1 MVHALQALNRGIQ
14 RVENWIAIGLMA
26 ASALITILQVV
37 TRYGFNHPLTWPE
50 ELCTLLLV
58 WMTFFGASLLLKKE
72 QHIEIDFF
80 TKLMPRRAQQVIGLI
95 NVVLIFAFLT
105 VVGLGRLQAAVL
117 PVAAHLGGAGDP
129 QELFLAA
136 GPDQRRVDV
145 PLPRAGLPAPGDR
158 ARRAR
163 NRTRRINSPWPS
175 PSCASRSSS

>member
-1 MVHALQALNRGIQ
+1 MLRALQALNRAIQ
-14 RVENWIAIGLMA
+14 RVENWLAIGLMA

-80 TKLMPRRAQQVIGLI
+80 TQLMPRRAQQVIGLI

-105 VVGLGRLQAAVL
+105 VVVWGAYKLQFFQSRHTSVALGIPKNYFSL
-117 PVAAHLGGAGDP
+117 PVLISGVSMCLYLLLA
-129 QELFLAA
+129 FL
-136 GPDQRRVDV
+136 RRVIEF
-145 PLPRAGLPAPGDR
+145 AAPETG
-158 ARRAR
+158 
-163 NRTRRINSPWPS
+163 SEG
-175 PSCASRSSS
+175 

>member
-1 MVHALQALNRGIQ
+1 MLRALQALNRAIQ
-14 RVENWIAIGLMA
+14 QVENWFAIALMG

-80 TKLMPRRAQQVIGLI
+80 TQLMPRRAQQVIGLI

-105 VVGLGRLQAAVL
+105 VVVWGAYKLQFFQSRHTSVALGIPKNYFSL
-117 PVAAHLGGAGDP
+117 PVLISGVSMCLYLLLA
-129 QELFLAA
+129 FL
-136 GPDQRRVDV
+136 RRVIEF
-145 PLPRAGLPAPGDR
+145 AAPE
-158 ARRAR
+158 
-163 NRTRRINSPWPS
+163 TRPEG
-175 PSCASRSSS
+175 

>member
-1 MVHALQALNRGIQ
+1 MMRALKALNRAIQ
-14 RVENWIAIGLMA
+14 QVENWFAIALMG

-80 TKLMPRRAQQVIGLI
+80 TRLMPRRAQQVIGLI

-105 VVGLGRLQAAVL
+105 VVVWGAYKLQFFQSRHTSVALGIPKNYFSL
-117 PVAAHLGGAGDP
+117 PVLISGVSMCLYLLLA
-129 QELFLAA
+129 FL
-136 GPDQRRVDV
+136 RRVIEF
-145 PLPRAGLPAPGDR
+145 AAPE
-158 ARRAR
+158 
-163 NRTRRINSPWPS
+163 TRPEG
-175 PSCASRSSS
+175 

>member
-1 MVHALQALNRGIQ
+1 MLRALQALNRAIQ
-14 RVENWIAIGLMA
+14 QVENWFAIALMG

-80 TKLMPRRAQQVIGLI
+80 TRLMPRRAQQVIGLI

-105 VVGLGRLQAAVL
+105 VVVWGAYKLQFFQSRHTSVALGIPKNYFSL
-117 PVAAHLGGAGDP
+117 PVLISGVSMCLYLLLA
-129 QELFLAA
+129 FL
-136 GPDQRRVDV
+136 RRVIEF
-145 PLPRAGLPAPGDR
+145 AAPE
-158 ARRAR
+158 
-163 NRTRRINSPWPS
+163 TRPEG
-175 PSCASRSSS
+175 

>member
-1 MVHALQALNRGIQ
+1 MLRALQALNRAIQ
-14 RVENWIAIGLMA
+14 QVENWFAIALMA

-80 TKLMPRRAQQVIGLI
+80 TQLMPRRAQQVIGLI

-105 VVGLGRLQAAVL
+105 VVVWGAYKLQFFQSRHTSVALGIPKNYFSL
-117 PVAAHLGGAGDP
+117 PVLISGVSMCLYLLLA
-129 QELFLAA
+129 FL
-136 GPDQRRVDV
+136 RRVIEF
-145 PLPRAGLPAPGDR
+145 AAPE
-158 ARRAR
+158 
-163 NRTRRINSPWPS
+163 TRPEG
-175 PSCASRSSS
+175 

>member
-1 MVHALQALNRGIQ
+1 MLRALQALNRAIQ
-14 RVENWIAIGLMA
+14 RVENWLAIGLMG

-80 TKLMPRRAQQVIGLI
+80 TQLMPRRAQQVIGLI

-105 VVGLGRLQAAVL
+105 VVVWGAYKLQFFQSRHTSVALGIPKNYFSL
-117 PVAAHLGGAGDP
+117 PVLISGVSMCLYLLLA
-129 QELFLAA
+129 FL
-136 GPDQRRVDV
+136 RRVIEF
-145 PLPRAGLPAPGDR
+145 AAPETG
-158 ARRAR
+158 
-163 NRTRRINSPWPS
+163 SEG
-175 PSCASRSSS
+175 

>member
-80 TKLMPRRAQQVIGLI
+80 TKLMPLRAQQVIGLI

-105 VVGLGRLQAAVL
+105 VVVWGAYKLQFFQSRHTSVALGIPKNYFSL
-117 PVAAHLGGAGDP
+117 PVLICGVSMCLYLVLA
-129 QELFLAA
+129 FL
-136 GPDQRRVDV
+136 RRVIEF
-145 PLPRAGLPAPGDR
+145 AAPETG
-158 ARRAR
+158 
-163 NRTRRINSPWPS
+163 SEG
-175 PSCASRSSS
+175 

>member
-1 MVHALQALNRGIQ
+1 MMRALKALNRAIQ
-14 RVENWIAIGLMA
+14 HVENWFAIALMA

-80 TKLMPRRAQQVIGLI
+80 TKLMPRRAQQVIGLV

-105 VVGLGRLQAAVL
+105 VTAWGAYKLQFFQSRHYSVALGIPKNYFSL
-117 PVAAHLGGAGDP
+117 PVLICSVSMCLYLVLAFMRRVI
-129 QELFLAA
+129 ELAA
-136 GPDQRRVDV
+136 PE
-145 PLPRAGLPAPGDR
+145 
-158 ARRAR
+158 
-163 NRTRRINSPWPS
+163 TRPEG
-175 PSCASRSSS
+175 

>member
-1 MVHALQALNRGIQ
+1 MVRALQALNRAIQ
-14 RVENWIAIGLMA
+14 QVENWFAIGLMG

-80 TKLMPRRAQQVIGLI
+80 TKLMPRRAQQVIGLV

-105 VVGLGRLQAAVL
+105 VMAWGAYKLQFFQSRHTSVALGIPKNYFSL
-117 PVAAHLGGAGDP
+117 PVLICSVSMCLYLVLA
-129 QELFLAA
+129 FL
-136 GPDQRRVDV
+136 RRVIEF
-145 PLPRAGLPAPGDR
+145 AAPE
-158 ARRAR
+158 
-163 NRTRRINSPWPS
+163 TRPEG
-175 PSCASRSSS
+175 

>member
-1 MVHALQALNRGIQ
+1 MVHALQALNRAIQ
-14 RVENWIAIGLMA
+14 RVENWLAIGLMG

-80 TKLMPRRAQQVIGLI
+80 TQLMPRRAQQVIGLI

-105 VVGLGRLQAAVL
+105 VVVWGAYKLQFFQSRHTSVALGIPKNYFSL
-117 PVAAHLGGAGDP
+117 PVLISGVSMCLYLLLAFLRRVI
-129 QELFLAA
+129 ELAA
-136 GPDQRRVDV
+136 PETGSE
-145 PLPRAGLPAPGDR
+145 G
-158 ARRAR
+158 
-163 NRTRRINSPWPS
+163 
-175 PSCASRSSS
+175 